1 VVDGKGGYPVGDAR
15 RARILEVAAEE
26 FAAHGYR
33 SASIARVAAAAGLS
47 QSGLLHH
54 FRSKEELLIAVLERR
69 DAADL
74 AWLEQVEGG
83 AYSLTALVRLVH
95 HNMEVPGLVR
105 LFAVLTS
112 EALAPDHPAHEWARQ
127 RYAFLRAQFAD
138 HLRRGIE
145 SGELRP
151 GIAVEEHA
159 DRLIAM
165 MDGLQLQWLMDP
177 DGVDMDAVFRG
188 YIDDLYTLLR
198 VPAALGHP
206 VS

>member
-1 VVDGKGGYPVGDAR
+1 VVDGRGGYPVGDAR
-15 RARILEVAAEE
+15 RERILQVALEE
-26 FAAHGYR
+26 FASHGYR
-33 SASIARVAAAAGLS
+33 SASIARIAAASGLS

-69 DAADL
+69 DALDAERLADL
-74 AWLEQVEGG
+74 EGG
-83 AYSLTALVRLVH
+83 AYSLTALVELVH
-95 HNMEVPGLVR
+95 HNTEVPGLVR

-112 EALAPDHPAHEWARQ
+112 EALAPDHPAHAWACQ

-151 GIAVEEHA
+151 GFSVEEHA

-177 DGVDMDAVFRG
+177 EGVDMDAVFRG
-188 YIDDLYTLLR
+188 YINDLYLLLR
-198 VPAALGHP
+198 VSAAGGH
-206 VS
+206 SES